1 LADVSPGVAGGG
13 FVGLL
18 IALLVIVG
26 EALKARNARRIKQA
40 YESTRPAPAPALP
53 VLPLPPPAR
62 PSMSREVD
70 LSAVRIQLSRALLEL
85 DERDSALRRV
95 RATAEEDIRRQ
106 RATIDQLEAELRR
119 SAAALTEERGR
130 AEALD
135 QERAQLMRQIQGGT
149 YARTLDPGTSGAA
162 TRGDA
167 TGHRRSVRRTDIDR
181 LGVRQESVERPFQA
195 DRDKAER

>member
-1 LADVSPGVAGGG
+1 MADVSPGVAGGG

-26 EALKARNARRIKQA
+26 EALKARNAKRIKQA
-40 YESTRPAPAPALP
+40 YESGPTPAPAVLTAPALP
-53 VLPLPPPAR
+53 RR
-62 PSMSREVD
+62 PSTSMEVD

-119 SAAALTEERGR
+119 SAAALTEGR
-130 AEALD
+130 SREEYLHR
-135 QERAQLMRQIQGGT
+135 ELEELRRQIG
-149 YARTLDPGTSGAA
+149 R
-162 TRGDA
+162 
-167 TGHRRSVRRTDIDR
+167 
-181 LGVRQESVERPFQA
+181 
-195 DRDKAER
+195 